1 MVRVPSFEKFPDM
14 LTPFLNVKLLGF
26 RGAFNLNTG
35 LFSAS
40 SSMPFLLKTK

>member
-1 MVRVPSFEKFPDM
+1 MVRVPSLEKFPDL
-14 LTPFLNVKLLGF
+14 LTPFLNMKLLGF

-40 SSMPFLLKTK
+40 S